1 MIFAF
6 PLPPQIPNSHELPG
20 GFAPLS
26 PPPGLCPG
34 PAGDL
39 KLSPDAC
46 QILSPQHQILD
57 PPLQTVSLIY
67 LILAKFLSSKG
78 AYNVTP
84 IENIKSEFSVAHQL
98 SISFITTNF
107 HETL

>member
-1 MIFAF
+1 MLQNRLWKHYLNA
-6 PLPPQIPNSHELPG
+6 QKPG
-20 GFAPLS
+20 ASRGLRPS
-26 PPPGLCPG
+26 EPPPGLCPG

-39 KLSPDAC
+39 KLSPDPC

-57 PPLQTVSLIY
+57 PPLQTVSLIH

-84 IENIKSEFSVAHQL
+84 REKIKSEFSVYMHINL
-98 SISFITTNF
+98 VSPS
-107 HETL
+107 